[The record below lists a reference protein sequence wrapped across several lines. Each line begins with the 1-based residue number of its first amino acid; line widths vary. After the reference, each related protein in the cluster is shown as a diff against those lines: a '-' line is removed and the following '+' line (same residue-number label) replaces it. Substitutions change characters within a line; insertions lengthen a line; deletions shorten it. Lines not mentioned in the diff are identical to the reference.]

1 MYQSYFFDT
10 SINSILVGAV
20 ALFAFIM
27 YSSLVGCA
35 VRGTYTR
42 RSIAIP
48 AIVLGTLGLI
58 GSIVGLV
65 GFFVDEG
72 IRPGVS
78 IGPAP
83 IVLVV
88 TGLLILLF
96 GIIQVVYEN
105 VAKNRQQYNA

>member
-1 MYQSYFFDT
+1 M
-10 SINSILVGAV
+10 A
-20 ALFAFIM
+20 
-27 YSSLVGCA
+27 
-35 VRGTYTR
+35 
-42 RSIAIP
+42 P

-58 GSIVGLV
+58 ASIVGLV